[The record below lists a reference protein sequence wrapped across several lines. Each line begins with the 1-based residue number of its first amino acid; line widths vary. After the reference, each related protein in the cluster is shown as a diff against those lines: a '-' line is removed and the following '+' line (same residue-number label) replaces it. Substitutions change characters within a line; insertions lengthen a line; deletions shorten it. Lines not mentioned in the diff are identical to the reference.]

1 MPKNNEPSGVRA
13 QKSRDSGRNNKPAF
27 MAILLCRLEMGV
39 VCIHIRYFRS
49 TLCFSRSRRNKRP
62 VENSVARLGLFQQRG
77 TSNAEIENAFNNTV
91 TGAAAIY
98 DWLVPGSN
106 GPK

>member
-1 MPKNNEPSGVRA
+1 MPKNNEPSGEELKKAGIVVGITNLLLWPFYYA
-13 QKSRDSGRNNKPAF
+13 DSRWGLFASIFATSAVLYASHEVG
-27 MAILLCRLEMGV
+27 EG
-39 VCIHIRYFRS
+39 
-49 TLCFSRSRRNKRP
+49 KRP
-62 VENSVARLGLFQQRG
+62 VENSVARLGLFQQHG